1 MLKSL
6 FFLYSSVLCW
16 AVLWLLYSI
25 FFLDIFY
32 ALNVVSLRR
41 LDVHCKITQK
51 TSCLVS
57 CYLFW
62 LTSKLTVLA

>member
-6 FFLYSSVLCW
+6 FFLYSVLCW

-32 ALNVVSLRR
+32 ALNVVSLQR
-41 LDVHCKITQK
+41 LSVHCKITQK
-51 TSCLVS
+51 RPV
-57 CYLFW
+57 
-62 LTSKLTVLA
+62 

>member
-41 LDVHCKITQK
+41 LGVHCKITQK
-51 TSCLVS
+51 RLIS
-57 CYLFW
+57 CYLLW
-62 LTSKLTVLA
+62 LTSKPTLLA